1 MKIKLAEQSAIP
13 TIQDWWIKG
22 LLPKGRLVLLAAQGG
37 TGKTSVAQ
45 YLSKMLAQRGVRVL
59 YWSFEEDEQDFTN
72 KIGKVT
78 GLDIVD
84 NAETNIDLSRED
96 GVIELNN
103 FLYENGY
110 DILIVDP
117 ISALLD
123 GDTNDNQKVRRLL
136 NGLITITKNLG
147 VTVLGIHHFRKPGRT
162 GVENIRGAIIG
173 ASAWVD
179 TARMVLCLVK
189 DKIGD
194 GLYLE
199 TVKSNIS
206 RTGASWEVV
215 YHIDE
220 GRGIV
225 VEDIV
230 AIADGMGQ
238 KVLDSPDKEVV
249 PPVIANLKEQF
260 AIGEMFTLDDVKTAG
275 ATSSFYHWLNK
286 HPDEYQVCEKKKE
299 GKKAYIFI

>member
-1 MKIKLAEQSAIP
+1 MKIKIAEQSAIP
-13 TIQDWWIKG
+13 TIQGWWVKG

-37 TGKTSVAQ
+37 TGKTSVAL
-45 YLSKMLAQRGVRVL
+45 YLAKTLAQRGVRAL

-84 NAETNIDLSRED
+84 NTETEVDLSKED

-103 FLYENGY
+103 FIYENGY

-123 GDTNDNQKVRRLL
+123 GDTNDNQKVRKLL

-179 TARMVLCLVK
+179 TARLVHCLVR

-206 RTGASWEVV
+206 RTGTSWEVV

-220 GRGIV
+220 GKGIV
-225 VEDIV
+225 VEEI
-230 AIADGMGQ
+230 IPIEDGAGQ
-238 KVLDSPDKEVV
+238 RVLDSPDKEVV
-249 PPVIANLKEQF
+249 TPVVATLKEQF
-260 AIGEMFTLDDVKTAG
+260 AIGEMFNLDDVESAG
-275 ATSSFYHWLNK
+275 SVASFYRWLSK
-286 HPDEYQVCEKKKE
+286 HPDEYQVCEKKKD

>member
-1 MKIKLAEQSAIP
+1 MSIKLAEQSATP
-13 TIQDWWIKG
+13 TVQNWWIKG

-37 TGKTSVAQ
+37 TGKTSVAL
-45 YLSKMLAQRGVRVL
+45 YLAKTLAQRGVRIL

-78 GLDIVD
+78 GLDIID
-84 NAETNIDLSRED
+84 NTETEIDLGKED
-96 GVIELNN
+96 GVVELNN
-103 FLYENGY
+103 FIYENGY

-123 GDTNDNQKVRRLL
+123 GDTNDNQKVRKML
-136 NGLITITKNLG
+136 NSLINVTRNLG

-179 TARMVLCLVK
+179 TARLVHCLVK
-189 DKIGD
+189 DRIGD

-206 RTGASWEVV
+206 RTGTSWEVV
-215 YHIDE
+215 YRIDE
-220 GRGIV
+220 GKGIV

-230 AIADGMGQ
+230 PIEDGMGQ
-238 KVLDSPDKEVV
+238 RVLESPDKEVV
-249 PPVIANLKEQF
+249 PPVISILKEQF
-260 AIGEMFTLDDVKTAG
+260 AIGAMFTLDDVKKAG
-275 ATSSFYHWLNK
+275 ATSSFYHWLSK
-286 HPDEYQVCEKKKE
+286 HPDEYQICQQKKD

>member
-1 MKIKLAEQSAIP
+1 MNIQLAEQSAVP
-13 TIQDWWIKG
+13 TVQSWWIKG

-37 TGKTSVAQ
+37 TGKTSVAL
-45 YLSKMLAQRGVRVL
+45 YLAKTLAQRGVRTL
-59 YWSFEEDEQDFTN
+59 YWSFEEDAQDFTN

-78 GLDIVD
+78 GLDIID
-84 NAETNIDLSRED
+84 SAETEIDLSKRDEL
-96 GVIELNN
+96 VELNN
-103 FLYENGY
+103 FIGENGY
-110 DILIVDP
+110 DILVIDP

-123 GDTNDNQKVRRLL
+123 GDTNDNQKVRKLL
-136 NGLITITKNLG
+136 NALITITKNLN
-147 VTVLGIHHFRKPGRT
+147 VTILGIHHFRKPGRT
-162 GVENIRGAIIG
+162 GAESIRGAIIG

-179 TARMVLCLVK
+179 TARLVHCLVR

-220 GRGIV
+220 NKGVI

-230 AIADGMGQ
+230 PIEDGMGQ
-238 KVLDSPDKEVV
+238 RVLDSPDKEVV
-249 PPVIANLKEQF
+249 SPVITALKEQF
-260 AIGEMFTLDDVKTAG
+260 AIGEMFNLDDVKEVG
-275 ATSSFYHWLNK
+275 ATSSFYHWLSK
-286 HPDEYQVCEKKKE
+286 HPDGYQICEKKKD